1 MSSQLNLQNDSQASL
16 FKIFGWFPNSNSIIL
31 EEQLIIRTLAG
42 IEIRYLV
49 NEISKKTNGYYVS
62 NIYGISRNSILF
74 KLHHPEKP
82 DILLMFSTFG
92 LWITTRKIEKIE
104 ENRLVKR
111 LRNDLLRS
119 KISEIKQIGTE
130 RIVYITF
137 SGLNQE
143 FILVGEFFSDG
154 NIVLCNK
161 EMKILSLLHSIDVRH
176 RKLNVGLNYELP
188 PLSGLNIFEI
198 TLKDISD
205 IQSVPTAAVRWIG
218 RTLGLPTKYTEE
230 IMKLANINP
239 QSFGNS
245 LSGVDIEKI
254 FSATKLITDKVVNGV
269 HEPLLVRGEK
279 ISDVL
284 PLPLGDIED
293 KNCTRVASFMEGLDL
308 LFTENLLEEGKTS
321 QTNSVTQKIE
331 EFEHRLEEQTKA
343 ISTVKQRTS
352 LISAIA
358 KSLLELASKGV
369 ASLEDP
375 KILQMF
381 KEQNTSLVKERGIL
395 FLVVNGEKIK
405 INSDS
410 SMPAIASALF
420 NESKKQLK
428 AIATIE
434 LEKRKTEKILEGFR
448 KQASV
453 AKDSVVFT
461 IQKKREWHERY
472 RWFFTSDGLLAIG
485 GRDASSNSSVIR
497 KHLEKDDK
505 VFHAEIVGSPFFIL
519 KNSSD
524 NTVESVKETAHATV
538 CFSRAWREGVYGLNA
553 YWVNP
558 DQIKKAAPSG
568 QFIAKG
574 SFIVEGTRNFVKV
587 ATLQLSVGLFQKGD
601 SYSLMCGPSEPIK
614 KNCIY
619 YVTIEQSGHEIVDA
633 AKKIKLEFLKFK
645 EKEEIVKT
653 ISIDD
658 FIRVLP
664 AGDSHIVESGTG
676 QVLIE

>member
-1 MSSQLNLQNDSQASL
+1 M
-16 FKIFGWFPNSNSIIL
+16 
-31 EEQLIIRTLAG
+31 TLAG
-42 IEIRYLV
+42 IELRYLV
-49 NEISKKTNGYYVS
+49 NEICKKTNGYYVS
-62 NIYGISRNSILF
+62 NIYGISRNSVLF

-553 YWVNP
+553 YWVNS

>member
-1 MSSQLNLQNDSQASL
+1 M
-16 FKIFGWFPNSNSIIL
+16 
-31 EEQLIIRTLAG
+31 TLAG

-461 IQKKREWHERY
+461 IQKKREWYERY

>member
-1 MSSQLNLQNDSQASL
+1 M
-16 FKIFGWFPNSNSIIL
+16 
-31 EEQLIIRTLAG
+31 TLAG
-42 IEIRYLV
+42 IELRYLV
-49 NEISKKTNGYYVS
+49 NEISKKIGGYYVS
-62 NIYGISRNSILF
+62 NIFGISRNSILF

-92 LWITTRKIEKIE
+92 LWITTRKIDQIE

-111 LRNDLLRS
+111 LRGDLLRS
-119 KISEIKQIGTE
+119 KISEIKQAGTE

-143 FILVGEFFSDG
+143 FILVGEFFGDG
-154 NIVLCNK
+154 NIVLCSK

-188 PLSGLNIFEI
+188 PSSGLNIFEI
-198 TLKDISD
+198 TLKDLSD
-205 IQSVPTAAVRWIG
+205 IQSVQTAAVRWIG
-218 RTLGLPTKYTEE
+218 RTLGLPTKYAEE
-230 IMKLANINP
+230 ITKLASISP
-239 QSFGNS
+239 QSLGNS
-245 LSGVDIEKI
+245 LSGDDIEKI
-254 FSATKLITDKVVNGV
+254 FSTTKLITEKVVNGN
-269 HEPLLVRGEK
+269 HEPVLVRDEK
-279 ISDVL
+279 MSDVL
-284 PLPLGDIED
+284 PFPLGNMEN
-293 KNCTRVASFMEGLDL
+293 KSSTRVASFMEGLDL
-308 LFTENLLEEGKTS
+308 LFTENLLEAGKTS
-321 QTNSVTQKIE
+321 QANSVTQKIE

-352 LISAIA
+352 LISAVA
-358 KSLLELASKGV
+358 KSLLEFAEKGV
-369 ASLEDP
+369 ATLDDP
-375 KILQMF
+375 KILQML
-381 KEQNTSLVKERGIL
+381 KEQNTSLEKERGVL
-395 FLVVNGEKIK
+395 FVVVNGEKIK
-405 INSDS
+405 INPDS
-410 SMPAIASALF
+410 SIPSIASTLF

-428 AIATIE
+428 AIETIE
-434 LEKRKTEKILEGFR
+434 SEKRKTEKILEGFR
-448 KQASV
+448 KQASI

-461 IQKKREWHERY
+461 IQKKKEWYERY

-524 NTVESVKETAHATV
+524 DTVSSIMETAHATV
-538 CFSRAWREGVYGLNA
+538 CFSRAWREGLYGLNA

-558 DQIKKAAPSG
+558 DQIKTAAPSG

-587 ATLQLSVGLFQKGD
+587 TTLQLSVGLYQKGD
-601 SYSLMCGPSEPIK
+601 SYSLMCGPPEPIK

-619 YVTIEQSGHEIVDA
+619 YVTIEPSGLEMVEA

-645 EKEEIVKT
+645 EKEEIVKA

-664 AGDSHIVESGTG
+664 AGDSHIVESGMG
-676 QVLIE
+676 QASN

>member
-1 MSSQLNLQNDSQASL
+1 M
-16 FKIFGWFPNSNSIIL
+16 
-31 EEQLIIRTLAG
+31 TLAG
-42 IEIRYLV
+42 IELRYLV
-49 NEISKKTNGYYVS
+49 NEIGKRIEGYYVS

-92 LWITTRKIEKIE
+92 FWITTRKIEQIE

-143 FILVGEFFSDG
+143 FILVGEFFGDG

-176 RKLNVGLNYELP
+176 RKLNLGLNYELP
-188 PLSGLNIFEI
+188 PLGGLNIFEI
-198 TLKDISD
+198 TLKDLSD
-205 IQSVPTAAVRWIG
+205 IQSVTTAAVRWIG
-218 RTLGLPTKYTEE
+218 RTLGLPTKYAEE
-230 IMKLANINP
+230 IMKLANTSP
-239 QSFGNS
+239 QSPGNS
-245 LSGVDIEKI
+245 LSGNDIEKI
-254 FSATKLITDKVVNGV
+254 FAATKSITEKVVNGV
-269 HEPLLVRGEK
+269 HEPLLVRDEK

-284 PLPLGDIED
+284 PFPIGNIEN
-293 KNCTRVASFMEGLDL
+293 KNSTRVTSFMEGLDL
-308 LFTENLLEEGKTS
+308 LFTENLLEAGKTS
-321 QTNSVTQKIE
+321 QSNSVTQKIE

-343 ISTVKQRTS
+343 ISKVNQRTG
-352 LISAIA
+352 LISAVA
-358 KSLLELASKGV
+358 KSLLEFASKGV
-369 ASLEDP
+369 ASLDDP

-381 KEQNTSLVKERGIL
+381 KEQNISLEKERGIL
-395 FLVVNGEKIK
+395 FVVVNSEKIK
-405 INSDS
+405 INPES
-410 SMPAIASALF
+410 SMPAIASTLF

-428 AIATIE
+428 AIETIE
-434 LEKRKTEKILEGFR
+434 SEKRKTEKILEGFR
-448 KQASV
+448 IQADV

-461 IQKKREWHERY
+461 IQKKREWYERY
-472 RWFFTSDGLLAIG
+472 RWFLTSDGFLSIG
-485 GRDASSNSSVIR
+485 GRDASSNSSIIR

-505 VFHAEIVGSPFFIL
+505 VFHAQIVGSPFFIL
-519 KNSSD
+519 KNSS
-524 NTVESVKETAHATV
+524 NNSVSSVMETAHATV
-538 CFSRAWREGVYGLNA
+538 CFSRAWREGLYGLNA

-558 DQIKKAAPSG
+558 DQIKTAAPSG

-574 SFIVEGTRNFVKV
+574 SFVVEGTRNFVKV
-587 ATLQLSVGLFQKGD
+587 TTLQLSVGLYQKGD
-601 SYSLMCGPSEPIK
+601 SYSLMCGPPEPIE

-619 YVTIEQSGHEIVDA
+619 YVTIEPSGLEMVEA

-645 EKEEIVKT
+645 EKEAVVKE

-664 AGDSHIVESGTG
+664 AGDSHIVESGIG
-676 QVLIE
+676 IKSN

>member
-1 MSSQLNLQNDSQASL
+1 M
-16 FKIFGWFPNSNSIIL
+16 
-31 EEQLIIRTLAG
+31 TLAG
-42 IEIRYLV
+42 IELRYLV
-49 NEISKKTNGYYVS
+49 NEIGKRIEGYYVS

-92 LWITTRKIEKIE
+92 FWITTRKIEQIE
-104 ENRLVKR
+104 ENRLIKR

-143 FILVGEFFSDG
+143 FILVGEFFGDG

-161 EMKILSLLHSIDVRH
+161 EMKVLSLLHSIDVRH

-188 PLSGLNIFEI
+188 PLGGLNIFEI

-230 IMKLANINP
+230 IMKLANTSP
-239 QSFGNS
+239 QSPGNS
-245 LSGVDIEKI
+245 LSGDDIEKI
-254 FSATKLITDKVVNGV
+254 FTATKSITEKVVNGV
-269 HEPLLVRGEK
+269 HEPLLVRDEK

-284 PLPLGDIED
+284 PFPVGNIEN
-293 KNCTRVASFMEGLDL
+293 KNSTRVTSFMEGLDL
-308 LFTENLLEEGKTS
+308 LFTENLLEAGKTS
-321 QTNSVTQKIE
+321 QSNSVTQQIE

-343 ISTVKQRTS
+343 ISKVNQRTG
-352 LISAIA
+352 LISAVA
-358 KSLLELASKGV
+358 KSLLEFASKGI
-369 ASLEDP
+369 ASLDDP

-381 KEQNTSLVKERGIL
+381 KEQNISLEKERGIL
-395 FLVVNGEKIK
+395 FVVVNGEKIK
-405 INSDS
+405 INPES
-410 SMPAIASALF
+410 SMPAIASTLF

-428 AIATIE
+428 AIETIE
-434 LEKRKTEKILEGFR
+434 SEKRKTEKILDGFR
-448 KQASV
+448 KQADV

-461 IQKKREWHERY
+461 IQKKREWYERY
-472 RWFFTSDGLLAIG
+472 RWFLTSDGFLSIG

-519 KNSSD
+519 KNSS
-524 NTVESVKETAHATV
+524 NNSVSSVMETAHATV
-538 CFSRAWREGVYGLNA
+538 CFSRAWREGLYGLNA

-558 DQIKKAAPSG
+558 DQIKTAAPSG

-574 SFIVEGTRNFVKV
+574 SFVVEGTRNFVKV
-587 ATLQLSVGLFQKGD
+587 TTLQLSVGLYQKGD
-601 SYSLMCGPSEPIK
+601 SYSLMCGPPEPIK

-619 YVTIEQSGHEIVDA
+619 YVSIEPSGLEMVEA

-645 EKEEIVKT
+645 EKEEIVKA

-664 AGDSHIVESGTG
+664 AGDSHIVESGIG
-676 QVLIE
+676 MKSN

>member
-1 MSSQLNLQNDSQASL
+1 M
-16 FKIFGWFPNSNSIIL
+16 
-31 EEQLIIRTLAG
+31 TLAG
-42 IEIRYLV
+42 IELRYLV
-49 NEISKKTNGYYVS
+49 NEIGKRIEGYYVS

-92 LWITTRKIEKIE
+92 FWITTRKIEQIE

-143 FILVGEFFSDG
+143 FILVGEFFGDG

-176 RKLNVGLNYELP
+176 RKLNIGLNYELP
-188 PLSGLNIFEI
+188 PLGGLNIFEI

-218 RTLGLPTKYTEE
+218 RTLGLPTKYAEE
-230 IMKLANINP
+230 IMKLANTSP
-239 QSFGNS
+239 QSPGNS
-245 LSGVDIEKI
+245 LSGNDIEKI
-254 FSATKLITDKVVNGV
+254 FAATKSITEKVVNGV
-269 HEPLLVRGEK
+269 HEPLLVRDEK

-284 PLPLGDIED
+284 PFPVGNIEN
-293 KNCTRVASFMEGLDL
+293 KNSTRVTSFMEGLDL
-308 LFTENLLEEGKTS
+308 LFTENLLEAGKTS
-321 QTNSVTQKIE
+321 QSNSVSQQIE

-343 ISTVKQRTS
+343 ISKVNQRTG

-358 KSLLELASKGV
+358 KSLLEFASKGI
-369 ASLEDP
+369 ATFDDP

-381 KEQNTSLVKERGIL
+381 KEQNTSLEKERGIL
-395 FLVVNGEKIK
+395 FVVVNGEKIK
-405 INSDS
+405 INPES
-410 SMPAIASALF
+410 SMPAIASTLF

-428 AIATIE
+428 AIETIE
-434 LEKRKTEKILEGFR
+434 SEKRKTEKILEGFR
-448 KQASV
+448 KQADV

-461 IQKKREWHERY
+461 IQKKREWYERY
-472 RWFFTSDGLLAIG
+472 RWFLTSDGFLSIG

-519 KNSSD
+519 KNSS
-524 NTVESVKETAHATV
+524 NNSVSSVMETAHATV
-538 CFSRAWREGVYGLNA
+538 CFSRAWREGMYGLNA

-558 DQIKKAAPSG
+558 DQIKTAAPSG

-574 SFIVEGTRNFVKV
+574 SFVVEGTRNFVKV
-587 ATLQLSVGLFQKGD
+587 AALQLSVGLYQKGD
-601 SYSLMCGPSEPIK
+601 SYSMMCGPPEPIK

-619 YVTIEQSGHEIVDA
+619 YVTIEASGFEMVEA

-645 EKEEIVKT
+645 EKEEIVKA

-664 AGDSHIVESGTG
+664 AGDSHIVESGVG
-676 QVLIE
+676 MKSN

>member
-1 MSSQLNLQNDSQASL
+1 M
-16 FKIFGWFPNSNSIIL
+16 
-31 EEQLIIRTLAG
+31 TLAG
-42 IEIRYLV
+42 IELRYLV
-49 NEISKKTNGYYVS
+49 NEISKNISEYYVS

-92 LWITTRKIEKIE
+92 FWITTRKIEQIE

-143 FILVGEFFSDG
+143 FVLVGEFFGDG

-176 RKLNVGLNYELP
+176 RKLNVGFNYELP
-188 PLSGLNIFEI
+188 PLGGLNIFEMA
-198 TLKDISD
+198 LKDLID
-205 IQSVPTAAVRWIG
+205 IKSVSTAIVRWIG
-218 RTLGLPTKYTEE
+218 RTLGLPTKYAEE
-230 IMKLANINP
+230 IMKRANIDP
-239 QSFGNS
+239 QSPGNS
-245 LSGVDIEKI
+245 LSDNDIEKI
-254 FSATKLITDKVVNGV
+254 FNVTKSITEKVVNGV
-269 HEPLLVRGEK
+269 HEPLLVRDEK
-279 ISDVL
+279 KSDVL
-284 PLPLGDIED
+284 PLPLGDVEN

-308 LFTENLLEEGKTS
+308 LFTENLLEAGKTS
-321 QTNSVTQKIE
+321 QANTVTQKIE
-331 EFEHRLEEQTKA
+331 EFEHKLEEQTKA
-343 ISTVKQRTS
+343 ISTVKQRTGS
-352 LISAIA
+352 ISTVA
-358 KSLLELASKGV
+358 KFLLEFNSKGI

-375 KILQMF
+375 NILQMF
-381 KEQNTSLVKERGIL
+381 KEQNTSFAKERGIS
-395 FLVVNGEKIK
+395 FLLVKEEKIK
-405 INSDS
+405 INPDS
-410 SMPAIASALF
+410 SIPAIASTLF
-420 NESKKQLK
+420 NESKRQLK
-428 AIATIE
+428 AIETIE
-434 LEKRKTEKILEGFR
+434 LEKRKTERILEGFR
-448 KQASV
+448 KQASI
-453 AKDSVVFT
+453 AKDSVVFSV
-461 IQKKREWHERY
+461 QKKREWYERY

-505 VFHAEIVGSPFFIL
+505 VFHAEIVGSPFFLL

-524 NTVESVKETAHATV
+524 NTVTSVKETAHATV
-538 CFSRAWREGVYGLNA
+538 CFSRAWREGLYGLNA
-553 YWVNP
+553 YWVTS
-558 DQIKKAAPSG
+558 DQIKTAAPSG

-574 SFIVEGTRNFVKV
+574 SFIVEGTRSFVQV
-587 ATLQLSVGLFQKGD
+587 TTLQLSVGLYQKGD

-614 KNCIY
+614 KNCVY
-619 YVTIEQSGHEIVDA
+619 YVTIEPSGLEMVEV
-633 AKKIKLEFLKFK
+633 AKKIKIEFQKFK
-645 EKEEIVKT
+645 EKEDIVKA

-676 QVLIE
+676 RAFN